1 MHRKIEEKRGLLSE
15 LQATYTSKQQLM
27 RRYMSLDAG
36 ADPAIEQELATL
48 LYPRDANRTEIQ
60 TDLVRAVTGLAEKR
74 ALNVLNFQLLED
86 TQEAVLSD
94 ASVLIRVSGQIR
106 AAIELLKDIL
116 EVRPILTVKDVE
128 ISGSGNT
135 YTVKLIVTGY
145 IRRL

>member
-15 LQATYTSKQQLM
+15 LQAVYDSKQQLM
-27 RRYMSLDAG
+27 RRYMSLDTG
-36 ADPAIEQELATL
+36 ADPALEQELATL

-116 EVRPILTVKDVE
+116 EARPILTVKDVE

>member
-15 LQATYTSKQQLM
+15 LQAVYDSKQQLM

-36 ADPAIEQELATL
+36 ADPALEQELATL

-116 EVRPILTVKDVE
+116 EARPILTVKDVE

>member
-1 MHRKIEEKRGLLSE
+1 MSE
-15 LQATYTSKQQLM
+15 LQAVYDSKQQLM

-36 ADPAIEQELATL
+36 ADPALEQELATL

-116 EVRPILTVKDVE
+116 EARPILTVKDVE